1 MDAFR
6 DFLSSIDPRVWALI
20 GVALATILTLQ
31 AVETAVEGAWPHQRR
46 LGRTAMAA
54 RSGQGAW
61 AVVALL
67 LLVALLLTI
76 LNLSVIAWRELD
88 LQTAQVVGAGLIA
101 VAWVLFLLA
110 TTDRIAPGRYLRGLG
125 AAGPATLTIVL
136 LAGGA
141 LLLVTFLDILPPLD
155 EVRDALPFS

>member
-1 MDAFR
+1 MDALG
-6 DFLSSIDPRVWALI
+6 DFFSSIDPRVWALI
-20 GVALATILTLQ
+20 GLALATILTLQ

-54 RSGQGAW
+54 RSGQGGW

-67 LLVALLLTI
+67 LLVALLLAI
-76 LNLSVIAWRELD
+76 LNLSVVAWRDLN
-88 LQTAQVVGAGLIA
+88 LQTSQLVGAGLTA

-110 TTDRIAPGRYLRGLG
+110 TTDRIAPGRYLRSLG
-125 AAGPATLTIVL
+125 AAGPATLAIVL

-141 LLLVTFLDILPPLD
+141 LLLVTFLDILPPID

>member
-1 MDAFR
+1 MDAIG
-6 DFLSSIDPRVWALI
+6 DFFSSIDPRVWGLI
-20 GVALATILTLQ
+20 GLALATILTLQ

-54 RSGQGAW
+54 RSGQRAW

-67 LLVALLLTI
+67 LLVALLLAI
-76 LNLSVIAWRELD
+76 LNLSVIAWRNLD
-88 LQTAQVVGAGLIA
+88 LGASQIVGAGLTG
-101 VAWVLFLLA
+101 VAWLLFLLA

-141 LLLVTFLDILPPLD
+141 LLLVTFLDILPPIQ